1 MSNRRCFDESISDAR
16 VRESFNPLFGQQ
28 NNFRPHPSDTIRR
41 AGCRGR
47 WPIRALRGR
56 PPVWAPERSLVGA
69 DILFSGALAP
79 DAASLPVGSSLRLY
93 FLTEHVL
100 TVGLSEHEFI
110 V

>member
-1 MSNRRCFDESISDAR
+1 MSWYC
-16 VRESFNPLFGQQ
+16 
-28 NNFRPHPSDTIRR
+28 
-41 AGCRGR
+41 GR
-47 WPIRALRGR
+47 ITRSSALRPFGHQ
-56 PPVWAPERSLVGA
+56 PPCGDVVEDCPVEGCAVGA
-69 DILFSGALAP
+69 DILVSGALAP

>member
-1 MSNRRCFDESISDAR
+1 M
-16 VRESFNPLFGQQ
+16 
-28 NNFRPHPSDTIRR
+28 
-41 AGCRGR
+41 
-47 WPIRALRGR
+47 
-56 PPVWAPERSLVGA
+56 GA